1 MWRRSANAI
10 ARDLRK
16 PKYRARVVK
25 SRKIYNRKRERELNK
40 CKEMSV

>member
-1 MWRRSANAI
+1 MWRRRANAI

-25 SRKIYNRKRERELNK
+25 SRKIYNRKRERNLTNAK
-40 CKEMSV
+40 R